1 FKINVMKENIS
12 SKEMIQLLH
21 DLEDLET
28 TSLEELVVEEA
39 IKVGFI
45 TKNDSAINV
54 HRRAWVS
61 KVVELANDAYR
72 LEEVATGDHL
82 AETIDNVKVLL
93 NARKQKV
100 TDTLELLAK
109 QVLDAAP
116 PYNSG
121 C

>member
-1 FKINVMKENIS
+1 MKEDIS
-12 SKEMIQLLH
+12 PKELIKLLH

-39 IKVGFI
+39 IKAGFL
-45 TKNDSAINV
+45 TKHDSTINV
-54 HRRAWVS
+54 HRRSWI
-61 KVVELANDAYR
+61 KKIVELANDAYR
-72 LEEVATGDHL
+72 LEELAMGENL

-93 NARKQKV
+93 KARKQKV

-116 PYNSG
+116 PYSG
-121 C
+121 